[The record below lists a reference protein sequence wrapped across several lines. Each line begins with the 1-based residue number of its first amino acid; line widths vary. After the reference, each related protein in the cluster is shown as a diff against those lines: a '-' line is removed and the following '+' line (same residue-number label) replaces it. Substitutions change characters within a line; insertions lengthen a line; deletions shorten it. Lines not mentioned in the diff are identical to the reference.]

1 LDVLVEKPIA
11 DSVENA
17 TAMIESAEEMD
28 RHLMVGNIERFN
40 PGSEVKRNR
49 RLRSFGEKPSGE
61 EGKHA
66 LEVALAAIQSC
77 REEK

>member
-11 DSVENA
+11 DSVENV

-40 PGSEVKRNR
+40 PAVLKLKEIVDSGVWGKA
-49 RLRSFGEKPSGE
+49 LQEKKE
-61 EGKHA
+61 NMLWKW
-66 LEVALAAIQSC
+66 L
-77 REEK
+77 